1 MFYLFE
7 IAYKFRVVDS
17 TADWYGI
24 SQVVAKELPAAKEVL
39 TNYGGSVR
47 SCLELKVL
55 KVTPITQS
63 FITYST
69 NISETIYHQFECI
82 EEKCTSMREQ
92 ICREEDNKFRAY
104 ADEVSLIK
112 GI

>member
-7 IAYKFRVVDS
+7 IAYKFRVIDS

-24 SQVVAKELPAAKEVL
+24 SQVVAKELPTAKEAV

-47 SCLELKVL
+47 CCLELKVL
-55 KVTPITQS
+55 KVTPITQA

-82 EEKCTSMREQ
+82 E
-92 ICREEDNKFRAY
+92 
-104 ADEVSLIK
+104 K
-112 GI
+112 GAT